1 MDTELL
7 TFVVAFIGSGAAT
20 SIVQWALARADR
32 DTPTKEGVR
41 VLLFCKLEHIQA
53 AMTANGG
60 VCDVETKQTAEKIY
74 RAYHALGGNGVG
86 TQMIED
92 IRNAHIARTE
102 EQQ

>member
-1 MDTELL
+1 M
-7 TFVVAFIGSGAAT
+7 A
-20 SIVQWALARADR
+20 
-32 DTPTKEGVR
+32 
-41 VLLFCKLEHIQA
+41 
-53 AMTANGG
+53 ANGG